1 MFTIS
6 ALPLWYHFVYIGI
19 LGLIIGSF
27 LNVVIYRLH
36 TGKSLSGN
44 SHCLSCGKNLRALDL
59 IPLVSY
65 LFLRGRCRQCG
76 SYIPVRYFLVELGT
90 ALLFLA
96 AYVTTDTLAEL
107 LYALAFI
114 SVLMVVVVYDIRH
127 FIIPDRLTI
136 ALSGLSIGWLVY
148 VYAQNQESLPMVLNT
163 VLGAFAGTG
172 FLFLLWFVSR
182 GRWIGFG
189 DVKLAFPLGLFV
201 GGSFV
206 FSMIVYS
213 FWIGAFISLLL
224 IGLAK
229 IERGKLYLRFA
240 TPRLTIKSVVPFA
253 PFLIAGCL
261 LVYYTHFDVLSL
273 FTF

>member
-1 MFTIS
+1 MLTL
-6 ALPLWYHFVYIGI
+6 AVLPLWYHFVFIGL

-44 SHCLSCGKNLRALDL
+44 SHCLSCGKKLRAFDL

-65 LFLRGRCRQCG
+65 ILLRGRCRQCG
-76 SYIPVRYFLVELGT
+76 SYIPVRYFLVELSTAALYLGT
-90 ALLFLA
+90 YLVAGGF
-96 AYVTTDTLAEL
+96 AEL
-107 LYALAFI
+107 LYALAFV
-114 SVLMVVVVYDIRH
+114 SVLVVVIVYDIRH
-127 FIIPDRLTI
+127 FIIPDKLTLI
-136 ALSGLSIGWLVY
+136 LSGLSMGWLLYEYIQGVSSMLI
-148 VYAQNQESLPMVLNT
+148 ATNILAALS
-163 VLGAFAGTG
+163 GTG

-189 DVKLAFPLGLFV
+189 DVKLAFPLGLFA

-213 FWIGAFISLLL
+213 FWIGAFVSLVL

-240 TPRLTIKSVVPFA
+240 TPKLTIKSVVPFA